1 MQCWW
6 LLFSTLLSLNQPS
19 TGLKYLDFLGDGSNR
34 RIIGSLTSDFDYAVL
49 AADNKA
55 SLPDQ
60 FTICSSIY
68 NSHFV
73 SGQGFFQLIQ
83 EDGNT
88 WFNLIHLYQKVVP
101 EENAYQ
107 QFGLAMI
114 TAKIYSLSVENYT
127 PG

>member
-1 MQCWW
+1 MQCWC
-6 LLFSTLLSLNQPS
+6 LLFSSLLSLNQPS
-19 TGLKYLDFLGDGSNR
+19 TGLKYLDFAGDGSNR
-34 RIIGSLTSDFDYAVL
+34 RIVGSLTSDFDYAVL
-49 AADNKA
+49 ATNNMA
-55 SLPDQ
+55 SLPNQ

-83 EDGNT
+83 EDGSN
-88 WFNLIHLYQKVVP
+88 WFNLIHLKMKVVP

-107 QFGLAMI
+107 MFGLAMF
-114 TAKIYSLSVENYT
+114 AKKVYFLSVPDYT